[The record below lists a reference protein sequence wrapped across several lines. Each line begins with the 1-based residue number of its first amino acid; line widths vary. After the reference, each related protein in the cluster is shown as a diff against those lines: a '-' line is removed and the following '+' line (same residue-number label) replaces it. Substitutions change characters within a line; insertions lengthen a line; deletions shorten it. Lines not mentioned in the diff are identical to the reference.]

1 MLRRITLRLAA
12 AAMAML
18 PLVAGAQLRKLK
30 VIREDGGPIA
40 FANVVVEGGVN
51 QITNDSGE
59 VSFGAGQRAT
69 YTVRVMRIGYSPW
82 FGKLELPDTAV
93 TLRVTLPFLTQ
104 VLKKV
109 VVADTAHTNI
119 SLTMRGFYDRWLMRQ
134 KGALSATF
142 IGPEELESRHPS
154 GLTSMMYGVSGL
166 RIVRLGGAPY
176 AMGYEGQCGMAVLLD
191 GIQQGGGGAPS
202 IMGAKAQRNQA
213 PVNLDAIVD
222 ANDVAAVEVYAR
234 GGNVP
239 SSLHANDSACGVIAI
254 WTGSRKR

>member
-1 MLRRITLRLAA
+1 MLRRTAFRLAA
-12 AAMAML
+12 ASVAMF

-30 VIREDGGPIA
+30 VVREDGGPIA
-40 FANVVVEGGVN
+40 FANVVVAGGVT

-69 YTVRVMRIGYSPW
+69 YSVRVMRIGYGPW

-93 TLRVTLPFLTQ
+93 TLRVTLPFVTQ

-109 VVADTAHTNI
+109 VVADTSHTNVG
-119 SLTMRGFYDRWLMRQ
+119 LTMQGFYDRWLMRQ

-142 IGPEELESRHPS
+142 IGPEELESRHPTF
-154 GLTSMMYGVSGL
+154 LTSMMYGVSGL

-191 GIQQGGGGAPS
+191 GIQQGGGGAPNP
-202 IMGAKAQRNQA
+202 MGAKGVGNKP

-222 ANDVAAVEVYAR
+222 ANNVAAIEVYAR

-239 SSLHANDSACGVIAI
+239 TSLHANDSACGVIAI